1 MIKYVLFALIST
13 AARLDK
19 HDRHKQI
26 SHMTASMTAY
36 GRTEE
41 TNEIGHVVWEIRTV
55 NHRYLEVSI
64 RLPEEFR
71 MLEARIR
78 EHISNKLNRGKVDC
92 TLRFDANEIS
102 HNGFSLNTTLAKN
115 IIQSAQSIQSSMS
128 NPAAIS
134 AMDILRW
141 PGVINRDM
149 VDAELISAPLLQQL
163 DITLEHVMETRTGE
177 GQKLRSMIIERCDSI
192 AALLEVFKEKLPQ
205 VQQMLRERLMRKARE
220 LSVELDNER
229 LEQEILLLVQK
240 SCVTEEL
247 DRLEAHLEEVRHVL
261 QKDEPVGRR
270 LDFLMQELNREA
282 NTLGSKAANLD
293 YTNTSVDLKVF
304 IEQMREQIQN
314 IE

>member
-1 MIKYVLFALIST
+1 MLFALIFP
-13 AARLDK
+13 AVRLTNLNK
-19 HDRHKQI
+19 RKQRCY
-26 SHMTASMTAY
+26 MTASMTAY

-41 TNEIGHVVWEIRTV
+41 TNEIGHVTWEIRTV

-64 RLPEEFR
+64 RLPEELR
-71 MLEARIR
+71 MLEDKIR
-78 EHISNKLNRGKVDC
+78 KHVSNKLNRGKVDC
-92 TLRFDANEIS
+92 TLRFDADEIS
-102 HNGFSLNTTLAKN
+102 RKGLSINAEFAKN
-115 IIQSAQSIQSSMS
+115 IIQSAEFIQSSMG

-134 AMDILRW
+134 AMDVLRW

-149 VDAELISAPLLQQL
+149 IDAESISIPLLQQL
-163 DITLEHVMETRTGE
+163 DATLEHVVETRRGE
-177 GQKLRSMIIERCDSI
+177 GQKLQSMIIERCDSI
-192 AALLEVFKEKLPQ
+192 ATLLKVFKEKLPEI
-205 VQQMLRERLMRKARE
+205 QQMLRNRLTQKSQK
-220 LSVELDNER
+220 LSVELDNDR

-240 SCVTEEL
+240 SDVTEEL
-247 DRLEAHLEEVRHVL
+247 DRLEAHLGEVRHVL

-293 YTNTSVDLKVF
+293 YTNTSVDLKVL